1 MECVGY
7 GRCPLSDSCEQVSG
21 LWNAT
26 VSYMRSQRITKT
38 PPLLR
43 QHLTVDNGTSSSST
57 ATLTWDR
64 SYYYTNFEIGYLP
77 FFRSEPYQSY
87 FRHLDSEGGFYYY
100 RWGDAPIRLLG
111 VCVCV
116 CVCVCVLCVCVCV
129 CPEANARTCTHART
143 HTQGC
148 LYTRRRDRYTVSMT
162 SLTAT
167 KSTSFFPTPDLNPGI
182 YMETIRTPFRR
193 HPLQPQSLCLTSL
206 QHSHSQARHIDE
218 IRSHCTC
225 LHLRP

>member
-1 MECVGY
+1 MCKCQENILLQLCWCEFVSVCGMPPPLIECVVECVFY
-7 GRCPLSDSCEQVSG
+7 RMCSLSDMCEFVSG

-26 VSYMRSQRITKT
+26 ASYMRSQGITET

-43 QHLTVDNGTSSSST
+43 QHLSIDHGSSSSNT
-57 ATLTWDR
+57 TTLTWDR

-116 CVCVCVLCVCVCV
+116 CVCV
-129 CPEANARTCTHART
+129 
-143 HTQGC
+143 
-148 LYTRRRDRYTVSMT
+148 
-162 SLTAT
+162 
-167 KSTSFFPTPDLNPGI
+167 
-182 YMETIRTPFRR
+182 
-193 HPLQPQSLCLTSL
+193 
-206 QHSHSQARHIDE
+206 
-218 IRSHCTC
+218 
-225 LHLRP
+225 